1 MYSYVII
8 DPSAN
13 KQSNEYFKFLK
24 EGKNTLTINCKEGI
38 TSPAVLGIAIANK
51 YDYKML
57 AK

>member
-8 DPSAN
+8 DPIAT
-13 KQSNEYFKFLK
+13 KQSTEYFKFLK

-38 TSPAVLGIAIANK
+38 KFPGALGIAIANK
-51 YDYKML
+51 YDYKMI